1 MLVTTGILPLPFG
14 FASLCE
20 ASFKFAPGEFVS
32 HSDTSPKL
40 YPSPLA
46 ESSGLQGIS
55 YTLPY
60 GFLALRAASFK
71 IA

>member
-1 MLVTTGILPLPFG
+1 
-14 FASLCE
+14 
-20 ASFKFAPGEFVS
+20 
-32 HSDTSPKL
+32 

-71 IA
+71 IAPDDFIEPSIRY